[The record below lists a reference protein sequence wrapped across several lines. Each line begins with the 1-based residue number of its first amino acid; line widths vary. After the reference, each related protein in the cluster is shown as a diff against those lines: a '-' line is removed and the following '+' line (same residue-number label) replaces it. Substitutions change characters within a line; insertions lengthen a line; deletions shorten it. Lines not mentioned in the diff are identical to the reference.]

1 MENIIFNKDQEC
13 ESSSY
18 KDFTQEDLFLAP
30 EPKRS
35 IDQHNSL
42 DPFGKK
48 KKDKSKKQI
57 EAEEREK
64 MRVLVS
70 NFTEEQLDRY
80 EMFRRSV
87 FPKAAI
93 KRIVQTITGNSV
105 SQNVVIAM
113 SGIAKVFIGEIVE
126 EALDIME
133 AQGDSG
139 PLHPKHL
146 REAVRR
152 LRKRG
157 AIPSSKGRKLPF
169 YI

>member
-1 MENIIFNKDQEC
+1 MENIFNKDHNA
-13 ESSSY
+13 ESSVY
-18 KDFTQEDLFLAP
+18 KDYGQEDMFLAP

-35 IDQHNSL
+35 NDYQLSEAYN
-42 DPFGKK
+42 KK
-48 KKDKSKKQI
+48 KKDKTKKQI

-80 EMFRRSV
+80 EMYRRSV

-93 KRIVQTITGNSV
+93 KRIIQTITGNSV

-133 AQGDSG
+133 TQGDVG

-157 AIPSSKGRKLPF
+157 AIPSSKEFKLQH
-169 YI
+169 IN